1 MEKYSLSLGAFMFK
15 LEESLK
21 IGSGYADSN
30 RQGPESIR
38 VIYSGEKKIR
48 KMDQLRRTHIL

>member
-21 IGSGYADSN
+21 IGSEYADSN
-30 RQGPESIR
+30 RQAQRASKLFTQVR
-38 VIYSGEKKIR
+38 KK
-48 KMDQLRRTHIL
+48 

>member
-1 MEKYSLSLGAFMFK
+1 MSLGAFMFK

-30 RQGPESIR
+30 RQGPESIK
-38 VIYSGEKKIR
+38 VMYSGEKKIR